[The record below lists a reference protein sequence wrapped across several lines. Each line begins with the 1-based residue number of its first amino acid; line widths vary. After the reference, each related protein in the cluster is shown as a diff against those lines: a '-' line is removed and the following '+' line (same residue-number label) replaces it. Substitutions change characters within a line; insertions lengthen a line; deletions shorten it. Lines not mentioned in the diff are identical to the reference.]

1 MIFIEQ
7 PGGTGFSTASS
18 AWTGKE
24 AEKRT
29 EDDVAESM
37 YAFFQNLYSIFGQ
50 ELAEKKIYVT
60 GESYA
65 GMYIPAIARG
75 FYLGNKKLET
85 TTSSSSSLHF
95 IDIRGVAIGNGWID
109 VDTQGAFPA
118 VIFIRFI
125 FIRFIF
131 VNSLIDT
138 NFIAFL
144 IRGVISKVLLR
155 LTLLGGII

>member
-1 MIFIEQ
+1 MIFVEQ

-37 YAFFQNLYSIFGQ
+37 YNFFQNLYSVFGE

-85 TTSSSSSLHF
+85 TSSSSLHF

-109 VDTQGAFPA
+109 LETQGTFPA
-118 VIFIRFI
+118 VILIRF
-125 FIRFIF
+125 
-131 VNSLIDT
+131 VSVTSLFEIDLV
-138 NFIAFL
+138 AC
-144 IRGVISKVLLR
+144 LLR
-155 LTLLGGII
+155 SYFD

>member
-1 MIFIEQ
+1 MIFVEQ

-37 YAFFQNLYSIFGQ
+37 YNFFQNLYSVFGE

-85 TTSSSSSLHF
+85 TSSSSLHF

-109 VDTQGAFPA
+109 LETQGTFPA
-118 VIFIRFI
+118 FILIRF
-125 FIRFIF
+125 
-131 VNSLIDT
+131 VSVTSLFEIDLV
-138 NFIAFL
+138 AC
-144 IRGVISKVLLR
+144 LLR
-155 LTLLGGII
+155 SYFD